1 MPSRQRDAKIDR
13 LRSIEL
19 FKNADKKALEALA
32 SAADEATISPG
43 TTLMSEGHL
52 HNEGYIIVSGSV
64 EVAVG
69 GTVVAEIPA
78 GELIGELALL
88 TAKSVASATVTAKTE
103 ASVLVI
109 PYNRFD
115 KILDDNPTL
124 TKAIATQLA
133 HRLIKMDQLFE
144 EGEGAG

>member
-1 MPSRQRDAKIDR
+1 MPSRPDAKIDR
-13 LRSIEL
+13 LRSLEL

-32 SAADEATISPG
+32 SAADEATIAPG

-52 HNEGYIIVSGSV
+52 HNEGYLIVSGSV

-69 GTVVAEIPA
+69 GKVVAEIPA
-78 GELIGELALL
+78 GEMIGELALL
-88 TAKSVASATVTAKTE
+88 TTKSVASATVTAKTE
-103 ASVLVI
+103 TSVLVI

-124 TKAIATQLA
+124 TRAIATQLA
-133 HRLIKMDQLFE
+133 NRLIKMDQLFE
-144 EGEGAG
+144 AG